1 MASLTRSDFVSLAE
15 EKFDFDISLSP
26 ASSKGDYDVEDEVFV
41 GPVGH
46 KEKCISHG
54 VEVHM
59 KDSMSSGPSQGEQS
73 SWSPLTGEKF
83 EEICKEAHLL
93 ASHLEQTITDSVA
106 ESSVVSSSQAEE
118 AEMFEEDTT
127 VKLSMFIKPAH
138 VLSPIKRE
146 TFLVQDSPMKQLPP
160 AIQKQML
167 KANGMA
173 RFGKQRLSTSS
184 PVKPAV
190 THPKVATRGK
200 AIVASNGLLRSK
212 PAIQGNSR
220 LSSSTKLPAATK
232 TRLPPP
238 SKGNFG
244 LKLSPSCRNTSRA
257 GSSEDLLSDTTSVAS
272 DVSDSS
278 FNTSLPGRSSIPTRN
293 KTELRAPSALKAP
306 SLQNSR
312 VVDRR
317 RNTSSSSS
325 SVSSINSSLTISPGS
340 KAKTNSSL
348 NSSTNS
354 IGARSHSS
362 VSRLPSSS
370 RKSSVVSRNP
380 EPPVSRR
387 TSITTQGRRASE
399 LLPRPVKAT
408 PIKKTDP
415 FPPPQL
421 LTPAKTAAEKTTT
434 SIPASN
440 TKIGSALR
448 GNPKLKI
455 PVMPTPTN
463 YLKGVC
469 KSEVS
474 SSPEVPRIMKPKK
487 LLSSCSMDSI
497 PDILVGPPAGLLTP
511 SAMGKLR
518 RPSALPTPV
527 NRRISGIPAFTPK
540 SVSRL
545 SKPSQITERSST
557 SSQGP
562 TDPSPENTNETEK
575 QEDEQTSVSNEETC
589 PPADLQPCSLV
600 FHLEDE
606 PEGPPA
612 CEPAAVENP
621 SEPSS
626 CDPEPSLCDHEP
638 PQVDMKPPSLPN
650 TADLEKHHLLKNKEN
665 KDVKEVLLV
674 DAPAPALQLKEKL
687 LIDLS
692 NTPDLIKTS
701 SAKPW
706 GGQLIDLSSPLIKWS
721 PEDKNENAENTAQL
735 IDLSF

>member
-1 MASLTRSDFVSLAE
+1 MASIAHSDFVSLAE
-15 EKFDFDISLSP
+15 EKFDFDVSLSP

-54 VEVHM
+54 VEIHM
-59 KDSMSSGPSQGEQS
+59 KDSVSSGPSLGEHP

-83 EEICKEAHLL
+83 DEICKEAHLV
-93 ASHLEQTITDSVA
+93 ASHLEQTITDSSA
-106 ESSVVSSSQAEE
+106 ESSAVSSCQAE
-118 AEMFEEDTT
+118 AFEEDTT
-127 VKLSMFIKPAH
+127 AKLSMFIKPAV

-167 KANGMA
+167 KSNGMA
-173 RFGKQRLSTSS
+173 RFGKPRLSTSS
-184 PVKPAV
+184 PVRTVV
-190 THPKVATRGK
+190 TQPKMPSRGK
-200 AIVASNGLLRSK
+200 ALLACSGVLPSK
-212 PAIQGNSR
+212 PTAQRNSR

-244 LKLSPSCRNTSRA
+244 LKRSPSSRNTSIA

-278 FNTSLPGRSSIPTRN
+278 FNTSLQGRSSIPARN
-293 KTELRAPSALKAP
+293 KTEMRAPSALKAP
-306 SLQNSR
+306 SLQSSR

-340 KAKTNSSL
+340 KAKLNSSL

-362 VSRLPSSS
+362 MSRLPSSS
-370 RKSSVVSRNP
+370 RKSSVVTRNP

-387 TSITTQGRRASE
+387 TSISTQGRRASE
-399 LLPRPVKAT
+399 LLHRPVKAT
-408 PIKKTDP
+408 PVKKTDP
-415 FPPPQL
+415 FPPPQFH
-421 LTPAKTAAEKTTT
+421 TPAKTTAEKTTT
-434 SIPASN
+434 SSISASN
-440 TKIGSALR
+440 AKIGSALR
-448 GNPKLKI
+448 GNPKLKV
-455 PVMPTPTN
+455 PVVPTPTN
-463 YLKGVC
+463 YLKGVH

-474 SSPEVPRIMKPKK
+474 SSPDIPRIMKPKK
-487 LLSSCSMDSI
+487 LLSACSVDSI
-497 PDILVGPPAGLLTP
+497 PDHLAGLLTP
-511 SAMGKLR
+511 SAMGSKLR

-545 SKPSQITERSST
+545 SKPSQLTERSST
-557 SSQGP
+557 SSQVA
-562 TDPSPENTNETEK
+562 THPSPDHMKETEK
-575 QEDEQTSVSNEETC
+575 QEDKQTSVSDEETC

-600 FHLEDE
+600 FNLDDE
-606 PEGPPA
+606 PEGPPS

-621 SEPSS
+621 SEPST
-626 CDPEPSLCDHEP
+626 CDPEP
-638 PQVDMKPPSLPN
+638 PQVDMKPPTLPD
-650 TADLEKHHLLKNKEN
+650 TVDSQKHNLLMNKE
-665 KDVKEVLLV
+665 KRDVKEVLLV
-674 DAPAPALQLKEKL
+674 DAPAPLASETLQLSEKL

-692 NTPDLIKTS
+692 NTPDLMKTS
-701 SAKPW
+701 SEKPW

-721 PEDKNENAENTAQL
+721 PEDKKENTENTAPL